1 MGRPGGATRV
11 AKSKSRAAPGPGGS
25 EATGALVELAREIQ
39 AEVAQVGADIG
50 GGDALVEALE
60 AVPRRELAKIARQVF
75 DRLPVDRQWAVIEK
89 VFDDD
94 EMRSALADVRQERLA
109 RLERRRF
116 ARSLVGQGAQMAQVD
131 LRRLRTGSPVTVG
144 LCTERDAGDA
154 VARGHLYASC
164 ARRIDALHETDGLLR
179 VVRDLFNPLG
189 GYFVTR
195 SYDEAAWSKE
205 RLSAHALVRIGS
217 VTQSP
222 RRPAFAP
229 VLYAGGRADFEVDG
243 RLVAGRLHVGY
254 LMVEDVDL
262 FVEGDE

>member
-1 MGRPGGATRV
+1 M
-11 AKSKSRAAPGPGGS
+11 AKSKSRGAPEPQGL
-25 EATGALVELAREIQ
+25 EATRALVELAREIQ
-39 AEVAQVGADIG
+39 AGVAQVGAEVG
-50 GGDALVEALE
+50 GGDALVEALN

-75 DRLPVDRQWAVIEK
+75 DRLPLDRQWAVIER

-94 EMRSALADVRQERLA
+94 EMRSALVDVRQDRLA

-116 ARSLVGQGAQMAQVD
+116 ARALVEGAQVARVD
-131 LRRLRTGSPVTVG
+131 LRRLAAASPVTVG

-164 ARRIDALHETDGLLR
+164 ARRIDARHETDGLLR

-195 SYDEAAWSKE
+195 SYDEATWSDE
-205 RLSAHALVRIGS
+205 RLAAHTLVRIGS
-217 VTQSP
+217 VTRSP
-222 RRPAFAP
+222 GRPAFEP
-229 VLYAGGRADFEVDG
+229 VLYAGGRADFEIDG

-254 LMVEDVDL
+254 LTVEDVDL

>member
-1 MGRPGGATRV
+1 MKPGV
-11 AKSKSRAAPGPGGS
+11 AKSKSQGAPEPEGSAATS
-25 EATGALVELAREIQ
+25 ALVELAREIQ
-39 AEVAQVGADIG
+39 AEVAQVGAEVG
-50 GGDALVEALE
+50 GGDALVEALD

-75 DRLPVDRQWAVIEK
+75 DRLPVDRQWAVIDK

-94 EMRSALADVRQERLA
+94 EMRSALADVRQERLD

-116 ARSLVGQGAQMAQVD
+116 ARSLVGKATQVARVD
-131 LRRLRTGSPVTVG
+131 LRHLGAGSPVTVG

-164 ARRIDALHETDGLLR
+164 ARRIDARHEADGLLR
-179 VVRDLFNPLG
+179 VIRDLFNPLG

-195 SYDEAAWSKE
+195 SYDEAAWNAE
-205 RLSAHALVRIGS
+205 RLPAHALIRIGS
-217 VTQSP
+217 VTQTP
-222 RRPAFAP
+222 RRPAFEP

-243 RLVAGRLHVGY
+243 RLVVGRLHVGY

-262 FVEGDE
+262 FIEGNE